1 MGAVFRTLQT
11 KMQNA
16 LSLWGA
22 APGTGRN
29 PASRVVSIDI
39 FRGLNVLLMIFVDN
53 LGLVAGL
60 PWWTNHMPGDVN
72 GMTYVDMVFPAFLFL
87 MGMSI
92 PLSLDARFAHD
103 ERKTAVWGHVIARSL
118 MLVVMGLFVAN
129 APEVNA
135 KYTGMSE
142 PWWAGLGFVAIAM
155 MLLRWPGSNRHK
167 KLLLVFRYAGLA
179 LLVLL
184 FVIFRRV
191 TVQGE
196 EAWLDFSD
204 WEILGLLG
212 WAYLLASGLY
222 ILLGKR
228 IGVLF
233 GAFAALVS
241 VNAFSVAGYLRW
253 IENWPPYFKPFEAG
267 LASLT
272 LAGVLAALVIVDGKL
287 GETFV
292 AKGKWILTA
301 AVLALIAGW
310 LLRPLGI
317 SKIRDTPTWCLYCT
331 AANLAIALGLYWIAD
346 VKGRKKWS
354 RFVLPIGQNALLAY
368 FLPYVAY
375 LIPKVYSLTADGTT
389 GWHGVAWSAV
399 FAVTVGAIVVLV
411 TQAGVR
417 LRV

>member
-1 MGAVFRTLQT
+1 
-11 KMQNA
+11 MQNT
-16 LSLWGA
+16 LSRSGA
-22 APGTGRN
+22 ALAPERN
-29 PASRVVSIDI
+29 AAPRVVSVDI
-39 FRGLNVLLMIFVDN
+39 FRGLNVLMMIFVDN
-53 LGLVAGL
+53 LGLVVGL
-60 PWWTNHMPGDVN
+60 PWWTNHMPRDVN

-92 PLSLDARFAHD
+92 PLSLDARLVRD
-103 ERKTAVWGHVIARSL
+103 GRRTGLWGHVIARSL
-118 MLVVMGLFVAN
+118 ILVAMGMFVAN
-129 APEVNA
+129 APQVNA
-135 KYTGMSE
+135 QHAGLSE

-155 MLLRWPGSNRHK
+155 MLFHWPGSIRHE
-167 KLLLVFRYAGLA
+167 KLLLAFRCAGLA

-191 TVQGE
+191 TAQGE
-196 EAWLDFSD
+196 VAWLDFSD

-212 WAYLLASGLY
+212 WAYLVASALY
-222 ILLGKR
+222 LLFGKR

-233 GAFAALVS
+233 GAFAVLVS
-241 VNAFSVAGYLRW
+241 VNCFSVAGYLRS
-253 IENWPPYFKPFEAG
+253 IEDWPPYFKPFEAG

-272 LAGVLAALVIVDGKL
+272 LAGVLGALILVDGKL
-287 GETFV
+287 GKTFA

-331 AANLAIALGLYWIAD
+331 AANLVIALGLYWIAD
-346 VKGRKKWS
+346 VKGWKKWS
-354 RFVLPIGQNALLAY
+354 RFLLPIGQNALLAY

-389 GWHGVAWSAV
+389 GWHGVAWSAA
-399 FAVTVGAIVVLV
+399 FAVMVGALVVVV
-411 TQAGVR
+411 TQMGVR

>member
-1 MGAVFRTLQT
+1 
-11 KMQNA
+11 
-16 LSLWGA
+16 
-22 APGTGRN
+22 
-29 PASRVVSIDI
+29 
-39 FRGLNVLLMIFVDN
+39 
-53 LGLVAGL
+53 
-60 PWWTNHMPGDVN
+60 
-72 GMTYVDMVFPAFLFL
+72 MVFPAFLFL

-92 PLSLDARFAHD
+92 PLSLDGRLVCGQTKS
-103 ERKTAVWGHVIARSL
+103 RLWVHVIARSL
-118 MLVVMGLFVAN
+118 TLVAMGLFVAN

-135 KYTGMSE
+135 KCTGMSE

-155 MLLRWPGSNRHK
+155 MLLRWQGVNRHK
-167 KLLLVFRYAGLA
+167 KLLLAFRCVGLA

-184 FVIFRRV
+184 FVMFRRV
-191 TVQGE
+191 TAQGQ
-196 EAWLDFSD
+196 EARLDFSD

-212 WAYLLASGLY
+212 WAYLLASALY
-222 ILLGKR
+222 LLLGKR

-233 GAFAALVS
+233 GTFAALVS
-241 VNAFSVAGYLRW
+241 VNSFSVAGWLRW

-272 LAGVLAALVIVDGKL
+272 LAGVLGALVIVDGKL
-287 GETFV
+287 GETLS

-331 AANLAIALGLYWIAD
+331 AANLAIALGLYWISD
-346 VKGRKKWS
+346 VKGWKKGS
-354 RFVLPIGQNALLAY
+354 RFVLPVGQNALLAY

-375 LIPKVYSLTADGTT
+375 LIPKVYSLTADGTA
-389 GWHGVAWSAV
+389 GLHGVAWSVA
-399 FAVTVGAIVVLV
+399 FMVTVGVLV
-411 TQAGVR
+411 VVVTHTRVR

>member
-1 MGAVFRTLQT
+1 
-11 KMQNA
+11 
-16 LSLWGA
+16 
-22 APGTGRN
+22 
-29 PASRVVSIDI
+29 VVSIDI
-39 FRGLNVLLMIFVDN
+39 FRGLNVLMMIFVDN

-60 PWWTNHMPGDVN
+60 PWWTNHMPRDVN
-72 GMTYVDMVFPAFLFL
+72 GMTYVDMVFPLFLFL

-92 PLSLDARFAHD
+92 PLSLDARLA
-103 ERKTAVWGHVIARSL
+103 RGQTKSQLWVHVITRSL
-118 MLVVMGLFVAN
+118 TLVAMGLFVAN

-142 PWWAGLGFVAIAM
+142 PWWAGLGFVAIAV
-155 MLLRWPGSNRHK
+155 MLLRWPGVNRHK
-167 KLLLVFRYAGLA
+167 KLLLAFRCAGLA

-184 FVIFRRV
+184 FVMFRRV
-191 TVQGE
+191 TAQGE
-196 EAWLDFSD
+196 EAGLDFSD

-212 WAYLLASGLY
+212 WAYLLASAFYL
-222 ILLGKR
+222 LLGKR
-228 IGVLF
+228 IGAFF
-233 GAFAALVS
+233 GAFVALVS
-241 VNAFSVAGYLRW
+241 VNAFSVAGWLRW

-272 LAGVLAALVIVDGKL
+272 LAGVLGALVIVDGKL
-287 GETFV
+287 GETLS

-317 SKIRDTPTWCLYCT
+317 SKIRDTPTWCLYCI
-331 AANLAIALGLYWIAD
+331 AANLAIALGLYWISD
-346 VKGRKKWS
+346 VKGWTKWS
-354 RFVLPIGQNALLAY
+354 RFILPVGQNALLAY

-389 GWHGVAWSAV
+389 GWHGVAWSAA
-399 FAVTVGAIVVLV
+399 FAVTVGALVVVV
-411 TQAGVR
+411 TQKGVR